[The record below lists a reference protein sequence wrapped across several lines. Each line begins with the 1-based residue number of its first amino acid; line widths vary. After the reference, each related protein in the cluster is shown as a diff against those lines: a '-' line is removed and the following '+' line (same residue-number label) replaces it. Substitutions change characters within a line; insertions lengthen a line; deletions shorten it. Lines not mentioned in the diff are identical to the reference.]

1 MDMEEILQDPKTTWE
16 EIRLAMKSEGR
27 HATNGG
33 VMMSLVTALE
43 ALSKEAGHEEPHVV
57 KMTTKPESDHNGGC
71 LHRIQSDEMLSNSV
85 TPMSFGYKPCNTR
98 KPAKNNP
105 KRFASQADGGRGK
118 SSANNSTKEAEVTS
132 SHASNN
138 NTSLSVNSS
147 LASVDV
153 MDFGVDHDA
162 VDFSM
167 DTLNEIESRRGTQCN
182 DDDESSYPTNG
193 FLDWNHDD
201 ESSACPRQHVGP
213 EGSGPEGSSPGK
225 QATHTDDHEGA
236 AGSEHQQQ
244 GRRESWHIEDYDFE
258 PEIQHHHPVIPKMLK
273 RLSTGT
279 VETVSSLLSKLTHE
293 LGQGT
298 CEPPQEATTDEVKKA
313 LDFRRAKYNCD
324 RRRVSY

>member
-1 MDMEEILQDPKTTWE
+1 MEEILQDPKTTWE

-33 VMMSLVTALE
+33 VMMSLVTAME

-71 LHRIQSDEMLSNSV
+71 LHHIQSDEMLSHSV

-153 MDFGVDHDA
+153 MDFGVEGRIK
-162 VDFSM
+162 
-167 DTLNEIESRRGTQCN
+167 TL
-182 DDDESSYPTNG
+182 
-193 FLDWNHDD
+193 
-201 ESSACPRQHVGP
+201 
-213 EGSGPEGSSPGK
+213 
-225 QATHTDDHEGA
+225 
-236 AGSEHQQQ
+236 
-244 GRRESWHIEDYDFE
+244 
-258 PEIQHHHPVIPKMLK
+258 
-273 RLSTGT
+273 
-279 VETVSSLLSKLTHE
+279 
-293 LGQGT
+293 
-298 CEPPQEATTDEVKKA
+298 
-313 LDFRRAKYNCD
+313 
-324 RRRVSY
+324 